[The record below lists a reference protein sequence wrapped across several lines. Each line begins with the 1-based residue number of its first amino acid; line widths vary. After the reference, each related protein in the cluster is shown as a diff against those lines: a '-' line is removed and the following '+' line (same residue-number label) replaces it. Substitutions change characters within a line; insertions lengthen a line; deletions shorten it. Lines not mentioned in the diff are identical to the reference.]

1 MAETLSQID
10 QMSLSVNRGMHK
22 AILQQLAVGGE
33 LDLRHVSEPLRQR
46 LIDLAML
53 EPPLVD
59 VDADR
64 VFITAA
70 GRAVIADPSCG

>member
-1 MAETLSQID
+1 MQP
-10 QMSLSVNRGMHK
+10 RGMHNT
-22 AILQQLAVGGE
+22 ILRHLAENGP
-33 LDLRHVSEPLRQR
+33 LDLRKISEPMRQR
-46 LIDLAML
+46 LIDLGMM

-70 GRAVIADPSCG
+70 GSAYIDEQLTTPREG

>member
-1 MAETLSQID
+1 MAETLSDID
-10 QMSLSVNRGMHK
+10 QMSLSVNRGMHR
-22 AILQQLAVGGE
+22 AVLRQLSVLGSY
-33 LDLRHVSEPLRQR
+33 DLRHVSEPMRQR

-64 VFITAA
+64 VSLTEA
-70 GRAVIADPSCG
+70 GRKVAESR